1 MKCKKHEW
9 KVSVSDYKSKN
20 GVVLGWSSLRFLSIR
35 VGKIGAILG
44 QSEAIVKTKKYSE
57 FLC

>member
-1 MKCKKHEW
+1 MKCKRHEW
-9 KVSVSDYKSKN
+9 KVSVSGYKSKN
-20 GVVLGWSSLRFLSIR
+20 GVVLGWSSLQFLTIR

-44 QSEAIVKTKKYSE
+44 QSEAIVKTKKYIE